1 MGQVRPGSA
10 TTTFAVRAAIQ
21 RSQASLSALSEE
33 LGINSKRV
41 AKWRERATV
50 EDLKTGLNCTDGPPE
65 LRERYG
71 VSLQTVNRIQKELA
85 KQLSVLCPKMEG
97 DSWRF
102 LSKSFRLRPFVAK
115 NCGARV
121 MRSC

>member
-1 MGQVRPGSA
+1 MPTILRLDGLRALIDVDDHRPAYVHVIAADGE
-10 TTTFAVRAAIQ
+10 AVF
-21 RSQASLSALSEE
+21 
-33 LGINSKRV
+33 V
-41 AKWRERATV
+41 
-50 EDLKTGLNCTDGPPE
+50 LNCPDGPPE

-97 DSWRF
+97 DSWKF
-102 LSKSFRLRPFVAK
+102 LSKIFRLRPFVAK

>member
-1 MGQVRPGSA
+1 MPTILRLDGLRALIDVDDHRPAHVHVIAADGE
-10 TTTFAVRAAIQ
+10 AVF
-21 RSQASLSALSEE
+21 
-33 LGINSKRV
+33 V
-41 AKWRERATV
+41 
-50 EDLKTGLNCTDGPPE
+50 LNCPDGPQE

-71 VSLQTVNRIQKELA
+71 VSWQTVNRIQKELA